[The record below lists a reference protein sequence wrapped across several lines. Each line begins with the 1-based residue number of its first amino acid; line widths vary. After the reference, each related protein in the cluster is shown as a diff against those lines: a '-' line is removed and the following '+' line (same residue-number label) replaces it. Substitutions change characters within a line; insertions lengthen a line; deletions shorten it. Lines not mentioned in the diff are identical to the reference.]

1 MVWNPSR
8 LKPKMMEAIEVFWL
22 KVPLKITKAQIL
34 ETLTKPLICITWI
47 VWRNWGLKPASIKV
61 QWWPL
66 RQPVVSDPPILTPP
80 VIIAFQQPHR
90 PRLNLIVQE
99 AIILSQPV
107 RPIPNQHPQLWQPR
121 VNNLVEILMWIL
133 FVKDWSELDE
143 ITEWWF
149 WIKIFLQNLHHLSI
163 PLLLY
168 YENHSLPWSKQ
179 KIFYWKNKTCKWY
192 HTLWKKNRI
201 FMNKK
206 DKYIV
211 SIF

>member
-80 VIIAFQQPHR
+80 VIIAFQQPPRTPR
-90 PRLNLIVQE
+90 PNLTVQE
-99 AIILSQPV
+99 AIIPSPTLV
-107 RPIPNQHPQLWQPR
+107 RPIPSRHPQLWRPR
-121 VNNLVEILMWIL
+121 VNNLGEILMWIR
-133 FVKDWSELDE
+133 FVKGWSELDE
-143 ITEWWF
+143 ITDDWWMKISAICIYLII
-149 WIKIFLQNLHHLSI
+149 IKSFFAMI
-163 PLLLY
+163 
-168 YENHSLPWSKQ
+168 
-179 KIFYWKNKTCKWY
+179 
-192 HTLWKKNRI
+192 
-201 FMNKK
+201 
-206 DKYIV
+206 
-211 SIF
+211 

>member
-8 LKPKMMEAIEVFWL
+8 PKPKMMEAIEVFWL
-22 KVPLKITKAQIL
+22 KVLLKITKAQIL

-66 RQPVVSDPPILTPP
+66 RQPVVSDHPILTPP

-99 AIILSQPV
+99 AITLSQPV
-107 RPIPNQHPQLWQPR
+107 RPIPNRHPQLWQPR

-133 FVKDWSELDE
+133 FEKDWSELDE

-149 WIKIFLQNLHHLSI
+149 WSKYFCKICIICLSI

-192 HTLWKKNRI
+192 HTLWQKIVYLWIKKT
-201 FMNKK
+201 
-206 DKYIV
+206 
-211 SIF
+211 ST

>member
-149 WIKIFLQNLHHLSI
+149 WSKYFCKICIIYLS
-163 PLLLY
+163 LY
-168 YENHSLPWSKQ
+168 YYIM
-179 KIFYWKNKTCKWY
+179 KIILC
-192 HTLWKKNRI
+192 HDL
-201 FMNKK
+201 NKK
-206 DKYIV
+206 FFIGKTKLANDITHCEKKIV
-211 SIF
+211 YLWIKKTST